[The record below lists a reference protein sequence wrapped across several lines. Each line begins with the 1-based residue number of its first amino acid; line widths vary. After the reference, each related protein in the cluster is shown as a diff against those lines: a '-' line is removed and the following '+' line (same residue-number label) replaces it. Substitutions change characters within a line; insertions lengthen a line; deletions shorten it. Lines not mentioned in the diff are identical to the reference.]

1 MLDSRSS
8 FRFFRDSDSGAVS
21 SDWTVIAAMVCSIGL
36 AGILTLQNG
45 VGDLGEGIDRSLS
58 MAHIGAVTS
67 TGAATLLPTA
77 AHATAVPAP
86 GSAARSTASRT
97 AAATPIA
104 VGQGAHWVRLE
115 DAQGS
120 GVGAARSGSGPLSA
134 ETPESLRAR
143 YDGAVQLGRER
154 LDLGDTATAC
164 AQIDTAASSRDE
176 LTRRGLFV
184 SDLGAGLGA
193 LRESCTAL

>member
-45 VGDLGEGIDRSLS
+45 VGDLGEGIDHSLS
-58 MAHIGAVTS
+58 MAHIGAATS
-67 TGAATLLPTA
+67 AGAATLLPTA

-86 GSAARSTASRT
+86 VSTARST

-143 YDGAVQLGRER
+143 YDGAVQLGQER

-176 LTRRGLFV
+176 LTRSGLFV